1 MNADEIKNEIAKL
14 EDEKKLFPS
23 IEIEEKI
30 KKLRSELF
38 FIENEEKE
46 KKEKANFY
54 NQNKDE
60 QKNKHVVR
68 KRR

>member
-1 MNADEIKNEIAKL
+1 MNVDEIKNEIAEL
-14 EDEKKLFPS
+14 EEKYKLFPS

-46 KKEKANFY
+46 KKTK
-54 NQNKDE
+54 
-60 QKNKHVVR
+60 VR
-68 KRR
+68 KCKWTQMLQHLGSLAKKNI